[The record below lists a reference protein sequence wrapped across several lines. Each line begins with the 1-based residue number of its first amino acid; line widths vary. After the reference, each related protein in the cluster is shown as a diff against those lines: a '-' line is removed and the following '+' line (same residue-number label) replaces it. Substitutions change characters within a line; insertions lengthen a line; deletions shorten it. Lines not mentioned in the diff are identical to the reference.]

1 MRRYSR
7 IMPLENITKQP
18 LAQERMEV
26 MAIMNFED
34 AAFEKAYGSDGTECV
49 ELLPGTVEGIQNYK
63 YYLRAG
69 ARVTPPRYADK
80 AVVLI
85 FGKGRGYVAGT
96 DGGFKIEELS
106 FYAPDFENA
115 EYYVYAVEDMEF
127 IMCAADMNDYD
138 RVRAGECRVHTPF
151 FRTVRQC
158 YGYDQSCKTAGTW
171 SKSVLFG
178 DFGRLGKLT
187 IGVVHGGGSAEGGT
201 IEKGHGEVHQWNYC
215 VGNSDFTL
223 TVEDEKVHQKAGDWS
238 FVPAGLDHSLCA
250 EEGKEVY
257 YVWVELYTSEHGIY
271 QTEGF

>member
-1 MRRYSR
+1 
-7 IMPLENITKQP
+7 
-18 LAQERMEV
+18 MED

-34 AAFEKAYGSDGTECV
+34 AAFEKAYGSDGTVCV

-85 FGKGRGYVAGT
+85 FGKGMGYVAGT

-171 SKSVLFG
+171 SNPFCSGIL
-178 DFGRLGKLT
+178 
-187 IGVVHGGGSAEGGT
+187 
-201 IEKGHGEVHQWNYC
+201 
-215 VGNSDFTL
+215 
-223 TVEDEKVHQKAGDWS
+223 GDW
-238 FVPAGLDHSLCA
+238 VSLRSVWFMA
-250 EEGKEVY
+250 AAPRREEP
-257 YVWVELYTSEHGIY
+257 
-271 QTEGF
+271 